1 MPDFLPRPIKLDE
14 VESHDK
20 YLQTYGVVCS
30 ATPKVEYNKTTKK
43 AKQDVRIIDDTGT
56 SMPVI
61 LLEMQNTDSFLAG
74 DVLALLYPEKT
85 KINNE
90 NGLQAF
96 ASRVATGI
104 GSAREDALMKWWAQA
119 DKEAFVTSDAQEE
132 EYYAADLAAYKLTIQ
147 DKDSDEF
154 KELVD
159 TYAAKHPLNKY

>member
-1 MPDFLPRPIKLDE
+1 M
-14 VESHDK
+14 
-20 YLQTYGVVCS
+20 
-30 ATPKVEYNKTTKK
+30 
-43 AKQDVRIIDDTGT
+43 RIIDDTGT

-132 EYYAADLAAYKLTIQ
+132 EYYAADLTAYKLTIQ

-159 TYAAKHPLNKY
+159 TYAAKHPLKKY